1 MKNLQCDILIIGG
14 GLTGL
19 MTAYTL
25 SELQKNII
33 IVDKNDFRQSR
44 NNFVD
49 LRTTAIAEGSKNFFE
64 KIGIW
69 RKLYKYAEPIKYIKV
84 IDRTKL
90 GEINFSN
97 TNTHNFLGYIIK
109 NFILKKIVIAELKKK
124 KNVKILDNVNLHSL
138 SSATDFI
145 KSTLNKFNI
154 KSKILIAADGK
165 NSHVRSIIK
174 TPIYFKK
181 YNHDA
186 MVINLNHSKDHK
198 NIAHEIFLNTGPLA
212 ILPMKNKEKNI
223 FSSTVIW
230 SNNSKYVSS
239 FSKIN
244 RDFMRSLMDEKISK
258 YVGKVQKIIDI
269 QTFNLSAHLNDK
281 FYNDRLVYV
290 GDSAHSIHPIAGQGW
305 NLGIRDIQNLQSAIK
320 NGLDLGLDIG
330 NNVICKKYHDIS
342 FYDAYSLYQITD
354 KLNSIFLDDRY
365 IVNSLRR
372 KGFNFIEKNKILKKY
387 ITNFAM
393 GV

>member
-25 SELQKNII
+25 SELKKNII
-33 IVDKNDFRQSR
+33 IVDKNDFRQSK
-44 NNFVD
+44 NNFTD

-84 IDRTKL
+84 IDRTKQ

-97 TNTHNFLGYIIK
+97 TNTNNFLGYIIK
-109 NFILKKIVIAELKKK
+109 NSILKDIVITELKTK
-124 KNVKILDNVNLHSL
+124 KNVKILDNTNLHSL
-138 SSATDFI
+138 SYANDFI
-145 KSTLNKFNI
+145 RSTFNKLNI
-154 KSKILIAADGK
+154 SSKILIAADGK
-165 NSHVRSIIK
+165 NSHVRNIVK

-186 MVINLNHSKDHK
+186 MVINLNHLKDHN
-198 NIAHEIFLNTGPLA
+198 NIAHEIFFNTGPLA
-212 ILPMKNKEKNI
+212 ILPMKHKDKKI
-223 FSSTVIW
+223 FSSTIIW
-230 SNNSKYVSS
+230 SNNKKYVSS

-244 RDFMRSLMDEKISK
+244 KDLMRSLMNEKISE
-258 YVGKVQKIIDI
+258 YVGRVQQIIDVQI
-269 QTFNLSAHLNDK
+269 FNLSAHLNDK

-305 NLGIRDIQNLQSAIK
+305 NLGIRDIQNLQFAIK

-330 NNVICKKYHDIS
+330 DNFICKKYHDIS

-354 KLNSIFLDDRY
+354 KLNSIFLNDRY

-372 KGFNFIEKNKILKKY
+372 KGFNFIEKNKILKRY
-387 ITNFAM
+387 ITDFAM